1 VSDLVRL
8 NPLAPSSEKYIQYHV
23 EFELLR
29 SGAGY
34 HLRIG
39 INYRGAKVQEVRIRD
54 GMLVGWNAAGQA
66 LGRGGNAKMLLAGHT
81 IVERDANEQLMSDSK
96 FSGGRLPDGKYV
108 RTEFKT
114 RGWLGQTRNLDGK
127 QLEKDIDLLKNDGAD
142 LLVIVLSE
150 VAYLKWRGEGDEHHA
165 ARRTGTGRFA
175 QLFPP
180 LVEVRRDSRRRRK
193 IDFEGQR
200 WTLIQEAVT
209 ADVHSVMPDCLHIL
223 TLAWR

>member
-1 VSDLVRL
+1 MTVTPPDDLIEFVRSTVSDLVRL

-127 QLEKDIDLLKNDGAD
+127 QLEKDIDLL
-142 LLVIVLSE
+142 
-150 VAYLKWRGEGDEHHA
+150 HA
-165 ARRTGTGRFA
+165 GQSTVMNGRPLRQKFCVSAR
-175 QLFPP
+175 L
-180 LVEVRRDSRRRRK
+180 
-193 IDFEGQR
+193 
-200 WTLIQEAVT
+200 
-209 ADVHSVMPDCLHIL
+209 
-223 TLAWR
+223 